1 MIIKSAHFSW
11 AGLLN
16 QPTGINMPIKEFLI
30 MKLKSFINFMR
41 TELKNTFT
49 TPPCENKLR
58 KVIFIFS
65 LLNALN
71 IIGYYILTYSMQI
84 LFLLPIIWGGLL
96 AHGTYKRYGDL
107 LRSGSDCALFLV
119 ATITSAYLVINTA
132 SDDVDFFEKHMI
144 NGLGFLITYVFAV
157 AASVRFYISAI
168 DLYNS
173 SISFK
178 KLKEK

>member
-1 MIIKSAHFSW
+1 MSTKPAHFSW

-30 MKLKSFINFMR
+30 MKSKTFINFMR
-41 TELKNTFT
+41 AELINTFT
-49 TPPCENKLR
+49 THPCENKLR
-58 KVIFIFS
+58 KAIFICT

-71 IIGYYILTYSMQI
+71 IIGYYILEYRMQI
-84 LFLLPIIWGGLL
+84 LFLLPIVWGGLL

-119 ATITSAYLVINTA
+119 ATITSAYLVINTT
-132 SDDVDFFEKHMI
+132 SDKVEFFESYMK
-144 NGLGFLITYVFAV
+144 NGFGFLVTYIFAA

-178 KLKEK
+178 KSKEK